1 MSDDN
6 SQEVKEPLTF
16 ADGLQHYFAVRNE
29 LYEAKARGD
38 TSEMTTVLEEFFDA
52 LRVSL
57 LEAAD
62 KAGVADTLRSALYD
76 EQRLERL
83 ALWFRKTANNLKATK
98 PGILSLELLG
108 SAGVV
113 VIVVYYVLR
122 VDAWMALLLGFLI
135 IALRLLSPWVV
146 DRIAM
151 HQEKVLRTLR
161 KIDPPQ
167 TELRSLYAM
176 PRDYFDPTP
185 EEQNVVLIAAATLR
199 EAERLSSRVST
210 VILTVKKF
218 HSITSL
224 IALPDQIPA

>member
-6 SQEVKEPLTF
+6 SQEVKKPLTF
-16 ADGLQHYFAVRNE
+16 AEVLPLYFDAGNE

-38 TSEMTTVLEEFFDA
+38 TSEMTTVLQEFVDA

-57 LEAAD
+57 LKAPD
-62 KAGVADTLRSALYD
+62 KAGLGDTMKSALYD

-113 VIVVYYVLR
+113 VIVVYYILR

-146 DRIAM
+146 NRIAM
-151 HQEKVLRTLR
+151 HQEKGLRTLR
-161 KIDPPQ
+161 KIDPP
-167 TELRSLYAM
+167 SK
-176 PRDYFDPTP
+176 
-185 EEQNVVLIAAATLR
+185 
-199 EAERLSSRVST
+199 LS
-210 VILTVKKF
+210 
-218 HSITSL
+218 
-224 IALPDQIPA
+224 